1 MDTWS
6 KTLREAR
13 FGQCGLSIGDEI
25 IVIGGK
31 LVLSYIRDFISTIAL
46 LWKEDHLTPMKQD
59 DDMWNGGVTNER
71 GSRINDTQEDNTLV
85 YDEYSHDDGRVI
97 TYDGIM
103 GEIDDNG

>member
-1 MDTWS
+1 MS
-6 KTLREAR
+6 SERLKTIADNL
-13 FGQCGLSIGDEI
+13 IEI
-25 IVIGGK
+25 FIIGGK
-31 LVLSYIRDFISTIAL
+31 LLISYIRDGVSWIAL
-46 LWKEDHLTPMKQD
+46 LWKDDHLTPMKTED
-59 DDMWNGGVTNER
+59 DFIWNGGVTNER

>member
-1 MDTWS
+1 MS
-6 KTLREAR
+6 SERLKTIADNL
-13 FGQCGLSIGDEI
+13 FDIM
-25 IVIGGK
+25 VIGGK
-31 LVLSYIRDFISTIAL
+31 LLISYIRDIGSWIAL
-46 LWKEDHLTPMKQD
+46 LWKDDHLTPMKTED
-59 DDMWNGGVTNER
+59 DFIWNGGVTNER

>member
-1 MDTWS
+1 MS
-6 KTLREAR
+6 SERLKTIADNL
-13 FGQCGLSIGDEI
+13 FDIMM
-25 IVIGGK
+25 IGGK
-31 LVLSYIRDFISTIAL
+31 LLISYIRDGVSWIAL
-46 LWKEDHLTPMKQD
+46 LWKDDHLTPMKTED
-59 DDMWNGGVTNER
+59 DFIWNGGVTNER